1 MAMNGSLPL
10 RSPGLD
16 HVGNQ
21 LEARFIGKNYAG
33 AQPRSVFLSVAS
45 LFVSSVQWL
54 FHPAPRPSVLASGD
68 SISNCASNGRHD
80 RGDAELHT
88 YAGSVRQCERWSTD
102 WLDSRA
108 PEVLAKANDQA
119 FRRTWLSFKGRP
131 EEYRTRK
138 AFSPPLRPHP
148 QALRRSPTRPGIALA
163 SYPTT
168 ACDEPRGE
176 RGSEP

>member
-1 MAMNGSLPL
+1 MGVWPC
-10 RSPGLD
+10 
-16 HVGNQ
+16 
-21 LEARFIGKNYAG
+21 G
-33 AQPRSVFLSVAS
+33 AQVWITLGINWKPDSSANTMWAPNRAAFFLSAAS
-45 LFVSSVQWL
+45 LFVSSVQSL
-54 FHPAPRPSVLASGD
+54 FHPAPRPAVLASGD
-68 SISNCASNGRHD
+68 SISNCASNGRHG
-80 RGDAELHT
+80 RRDAELHT

-102 WLDSRA
+102 WFDSRA

-148 QALRRSPTRPGIALA
+148 QALRRSPTRPGVALA

-176 RGSEP
+176 RGI

>member
-1 MAMNGSLPL
+1 MGVWPC
-10 RSPGLD
+10 
-16 HVGNQ
+16 
-21 LEARFIGKNYAG
+21 G
-33 AQPRSVFLSVAS
+33 AQVWITLGINWKPDSSAKTMRAPNRAAFFYRWPVFLFPACNRFFIP
-45 LFVSSVQWL
+45 LQGPPFWL
-54 FHPAPRPSVLASGD
+54 LRTPFRTVHQTADMVEVMLN
-68 SISNCASNGRHD
+68 SILTLD
-80 RGDAELHT
+80 QFE
-88 YAGSVRQCERWSTD
+88 QCERWSTD
-102 WLDSRA
+102 WFDSRA

-168 ACDEPRGE
+168 ACDEPRCE
-176 RGSEP
+176 RGAGI